1 MKVRQFYPFIV
12 KQIKKLSSFFKLSNE
27 EKEIYLREIV
37 PDNTRRAFYLSLM
50 AIPLSIIHFL
60 LFISKLNNVN
70 GIEYIW
76 VQSIMY
82 THLSL
87 LFIAIISAI
96 VLYFSYFR
104 NKKTTPLS
112 NIYTFILIFLVLML
126 GVVLT
131 TFDQYV
137 TPAITPFLNTTLL
150 IALFFQIRPIISTL
164 FYSFSFIIFYFAVS
178 RAQINEEMM
187 MSNVVNGISVSLIS
201 LILSFILWRSKLTRI
216 IQRDQIVKQ
225 NLSLFENN
233 AQKDKFFSIIAHDL
247 INPFNSI
254 IGFSGLLLDQ
264 VKEKNYS
271 SVEHF
276 ASIIHKSANSNMDL
290 LRNLM
295 EWSRAHTGKMVYKPE
310 QLELNEIV
318 TEIEQLFNAALLQK
332 KIDLSTKIPEKT
344 MVFADRNM
352 IQTIIRNL
360 ISNAIKFTNNE
371 GNIMLSVQKIQQ
383 DYIISVKDNGVGIP
397 PESLDGLFKIDQ
409 NNSTKGTQ
417 NESGTGL
424 GLILCKE
431 LVEKHN
437 GKIWVESELGKGTT
451 FIFSIPALA

>member
-1 MKVRQFYPFIV
+1 
-12 KQIKKLSSFFKLSNE
+12 
-27 EKEIYLREIV
+27 
-37 PDNTRRAFYLSLM
+37 
-50 AIPLSIIHFL
+50 
-60 LFISKLNNVN
+60 
-70 GIEYIW
+70 
-76 VQSIMY
+76 
-82 THLSL
+82 
-87 LFIAIISAI
+87 
-96 VLYFSYFR
+96 
-104 NKKTTPLS
+104 
-112 NIYTFILIFLVLML
+112 ML

>member
-318 TEIEQLFNAALLQK
+318 TEIEQLFNAALIQK

-371 GNIMLSVQKIQQ
+371 GKIMLSVQKIQQ